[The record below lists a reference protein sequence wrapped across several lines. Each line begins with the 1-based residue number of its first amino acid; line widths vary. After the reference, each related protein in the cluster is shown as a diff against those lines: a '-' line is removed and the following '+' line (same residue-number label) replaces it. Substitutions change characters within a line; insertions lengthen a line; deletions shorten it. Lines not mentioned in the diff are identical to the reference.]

1 MMGARLLLK
10 KRYFTAGILF
20 CFFIFLILQS
30 IKISAQNINKADDIN
45 GEWWT
50 QENDGKMTFF
60 RSNGKYYGMV
70 SWLKYPNDPDD
81 GKPRRDKLNPD
92 PALRNRPLQNLIL
105 FSDFTFDAEKGKY
118 IGGKIYD
125 AGDSGKKY
133 SCWLKL
139 TDHNVLEIHGYI
151 GFSLIGKS
159 VFFTRVQNK

>member
-1 MMGARLLLK
+1 MTGARLLLDSK
-10 KRYFTAGILF
+10 HYIASVLF
-20 CFFIFLILQS
+20 CFFVSLMFQDLKL
-30 IKISAQNINKADDIN
+30 SAQSVFKADDIN

-50 QENDGKMTFF
+50 PENNGKMIFF

-70 SWLKYPNDPDD
+70 SWLKVPNDPVD

-92 PALRNRPLQNLIL
+92 PQLRKRPLQNLIL

-125 AGDSGKKY
+125 ADDSGKKY

-139 TDHNVLEIHGYI
+139 TQYNVLEIHGYV

-159 VFFTRVQNK
+159 VFFTRVQK